1 MVPRLRDSLALAS
14 SGRGSAIH
22 TTQGPFPSP
31 KTRDTKDAFS
41 ALFIASKPPIMNFIP
56 QEKDAKL
63 VCSWLAV
70 SFGVSDAKYHWA
82 YSREMIRQAKRAAKG
97 LTTIEGVINSKDDVE
112 PVWF

>member
-1 MVPRLRDSLALAS
+1 MS
-14 SGRGSAIH
+14 
-22 TTQGPFPSP
+22 
-31 KTRDTKDAFS
+31 
-41 ALFIASKPPIMNFIP
+41 FIP

>member
-1 MVPRLRDSLALAS
+1 MSCPGTRYELQNNTTTPSIKPAKLEF
-14 SGRGSAIH
+14 IH
-22 TTQGPFPSP
+22 LHIT
-31 KTRDTKDAFS
+31 
-41 ALFIASKPPIMNFIP
+41 

-70 SFGVSDAKYHWA
+70 AFGVSDAKYHWA

-97 LTTIEGVINSKDDVE
+97 LATIEGVINSKDDVE